1 MNLDFSKFFNP
12 GSTPLAGKYSGLS
25 GFESG
30 LDLEGFTAMKPPLN
44 QQTSNTSPSSSSFNP
59 VDYYKSTEGLPDNV
73 REALI
78 LQEVNNRSSNKI
90 GEDDTLLKILDKF
103 SDPLRQKETL
113 NNQLAYDKARMKEA
127 FPYLMAREIPR
138 QISEGFSNQA
148 AMTVLGARSAVDAM
162 NETMRARTPLSFASA
177 PYQVQKYFS

>member
-1 MNLDFSKFFNP
+1 MGFSTAFE
-12 GSTPLAGKYSGLS
+12 TAGKYFGLP
-25 GFESG
+25 GFSPGTSLGEN
-30 LDLEGFTAMKPPLN
+30 LTTMERPLS
-44 QQTSNTSPSSSSFNP
+44 QQTGGADSSPFNP
-59 VDYYKSTEGLPDNV
+59 VDYYNSLEGLPESARNS
-73 REALI
+73 LL

>member
-1 MNLDFSKFFNP
+1 L
-12 GSTPLAGKYSGLS
+12 
-25 GFESG
+25 
-30 LDLEGFTAMKPPLN
+30 
-44 QQTSNTSPSSSSFNP
+44 
-59 VDYYKSTEGLPDNV
+59 EGLPESTRNS
-73 REALI
+73 LL

-138 QISEGFSNQA
+138 QISEGFCKSSSNDC
-148 AMTVLGARSAVDAM
+148 TWCKKR
-162 NETMRARTPLSFASA
+162 R
-177 PYQVQKYFS
+177 

>member
-1 MNLDFSKFFNP
+1 MGFSTAFE
-12 GSTPLAGKYSGLS
+12 TAGKYFGLP
-25 GFESG
+25 GFSPGTSLGEN
-30 LDLEGFTAMKPPLN
+30 LTTMKRPLS
-44 QQTSNTSPSSSSFNP
+44 QQTGGADSSPFNP
-59 VDYYKSTEGLPDNV
+59 VDYYNSLEGLPESTRNS
-73 REALI
+73 LL

-138 QISEGFSNQA
+138 QISEGFANQSA
-148 AMTVLGARSAVDAM
+148 LNILGARSAVDAM
-162 NETMRARTPLSFASA
+162 NETLQAYSIVFPDFCF
-177 PYQVQKYFS
+177 YQVQKYLS

>member
-1 MNLDFSKFFNP
+1 LIIDFSKFFNP

-30 LDLEGFTAMKPPLN
+30 LDLEGFTAI
-44 QQTSNTSPSSSSFNP
+44 SSSFNP
-59 VDYYKSTEGLPDNV
+59 VDYYKSLEGLPESTRNS
-73 REALI
+73 LL

>member
-1 MNLDFSKFFNP
+1 MSFSTAFEPAGRYAGLLPKFSPGINLGKNL
-12 GSTPLAGKYSGLS
+12 TTMERPLS
-25 GFESG
+25 
-30 LDLEGFTAMKPPLN
+30 
-44 QQTSNTSPSSSSFNP
+44 QQTSGADSSPFNP
-59 VDYYKSTEGLPDNV
+59 VDYYKSLEGLPESTRNS
-73 REALI
+73 LL

-138 QISEGFSNQA
+138 QISEGFAQNS
-148 AMTVLGARSAVDAM
+148 AMTVLGARSAVEAM
-162 NETMRARTPLSFASA
+162 NETMRARTPLSFASV
-177 PYQVQKYFS
+177 PYQGPQKYFS